1 MSTKY
6 FLTDDA
12 WLNLGPL
19 PVKFNNNAPTLIYYI
34 ISDLAPG
41 SLAEA
46 HSILFTE
53 TETLTGTGTQRLY
66 ARLGSPTAGVFA
78 VRDGENIIANR
89 VDIVTNPTGL
99 TIEEVVQAFKD
110 AIEDLDT
117 LNIVDPI
124 PAFAVNNNTGTEAFI
139 GFKGY
144 RGTKNDVY
152 LLWNEAGNTWGFYE
166 TYEDDN
172 LGARLKAN
180 VEFGTATGQLI
191 GNAATATRLE
201 TTRNIT
207 IAGDA
212 DGVNSFN
219 GSANITISVTL
230 KTLPGLTAGAYT
242 KVTINTK
249 GQVVSATQL
258 SASDVNTAL
267 GYVPYG
273 PADATSAATASKLAL
288 RNASGDIAFNVVGAA
303 QFNGPLTGNADTAT
317 KLAVARLIN
326 GRAFDGTADIAITT
340 NDVAEGGGVQYFTQS
355 RARNVLSGTG
365 GIDYNPTTGV
375 IALSSGGSP
384 VTSVAG
390 RTGAVTLTAVDV
402 PDVYSRTQTDNKF
415 VQLFGTLRNYLIN
428 GCFRV
433 NQRGAS
439 GGVSSGGYLWD
450 RWYVNNGTTMSVNST
465 TKVVTLNGTM
475 LQHIEDPG
483 LANQQVTI
491 SLEDPSVNVTIAVG
505 AYDWSSNVSGVIT
518 AGSGRRS
525 VTLTVPAGAAGHVQV
540 RVTTASSGTFKNI
553 QLERGI
559 VATPFEWRSL
569 GAEELLC
576 FRYYYFG
583 RGYHIWPAPN
593 STFADSYRCQ
603 FPTRMRATPT
613 CAFNFSFASNVATY
627 AMLTIDTEH
636 FDFYT
641 TAAASTNTN
650 VIFTYYAIAEL

>member
-124 PAFAVNNNTGTEAFI
+124 PTFAVNNNAGNEAYI
-139 GFKGY
+139 GFKGE

-152 LLWNEAGNTWGFYE
+152 MLWNEAQQRWGLYE
-166 TYEDDN
+166 TPDN
-172 LGARLKAN
+172 NNLSTKTFGN
-180 VEFGTATGQLI
+180 IEFGTAYGALV
-191 GNAATATRLE
+191 GNAATASKLATP
-201 TTRNIT
+201 RNIT
-207 IAGDA
+207 IAGDG
-212 DGVNSFN
+212 DGVNSFD
-219 GSANITISVTL
+219 GSANITITVTL

-288 RNASGDIAFNVVGAA
+288 RNAAGDIAFNVVGAT
-303 QFNGPLTGNADTAT
+303 QFNGPLTGNASTAT
-317 KLAVARLIN
+317 KLLNSRLIN
-326 GRAFDGTADIAITT
+326 GRAFDGTADIALNTADVPEMT
-340 NDVAEGGGVQYFTQS
+340 NLYFTQS

-375 IALSSGGSP
+375 IALSSGGAP

-402 PDVYSRTQTDNKF
+402 PDVYSQTQADAKF
-415 VQLFGTLRNYLIN
+415 LQRGLRNYLFN
-428 GCFRV
+428 GCLRI

-439 GGVSSGGYLWD
+439 GGVSTGGYLWD
-450 RWYVNNGTTMSVNST
+450 RWHVNNGSSFSVNST
-465 TKVVTLNGTM
+465 TRVLTLNGTTT
-475 LQHIEDPG
+475 QFIENPD
-483 LANQQVTI
+483 LANQQVTV
-491 SLEDPSVNVTIAVG
+491 SVEDPSGTINVIIGTYDGTTATVNG
-505 AYDWSSNVSGVIT
+505 NIT
-518 AGSGRRS
+518 AGAGRRS
-525 VTLTVPAGAAGHVQV
+525 VTLTVPSAATGHVMC
-540 RVTTASSGTFKNI
+540 RLVTTGATTFKNI
-553 QLERGI
+553 QLERGPI
-559 VATPFEWRSL
+559 ATSFEHRPVTL
-569 GAEELLC
+569 ELLLC
-576 FRYYYFG
+576 QRYYCS
-583 RGYHIWPAPN
+583 GYVYDIWPAPAG
-593 STFADSYRCQ
+593 TFASTYRVDW
-603 FPTRMRATPT
+603 PVTMRASPSLS
-613 CAFNFSFASNVATY
+613 FSFTSSSNLSTY
-627 AMLTIDTEH
+627 QNLVVDTTH
-636 FDFYT
+636 WDFCT
-641 TAAASTNTN
+641 TASVQTNTSYTMPWSAN
-650 VIFTYYAIAEL
+650 SEL